1 MRVLY
6 AVLHVAVRQAPKDVT
21 PNSPIRNALILRQR
35 HDGGF
40 CMPFSLMAELIISM
54 LGAFDHDI
62 WYQFTPSSFKSHK
75 EVVSLH
81 ETIR

>member
-1 MRVLY
+1 
-6 AVLHVAVRQAPKDVT
+6 
-21 PNSPIRNALILRQR
+21 
-35 HDGGF
+35 
-40 CMPFSLMAELIISM
+40 MPFSLMAELIISM

-62 WYQFTPSSFKSHK
+62 WYQFTPSSFKSFHK